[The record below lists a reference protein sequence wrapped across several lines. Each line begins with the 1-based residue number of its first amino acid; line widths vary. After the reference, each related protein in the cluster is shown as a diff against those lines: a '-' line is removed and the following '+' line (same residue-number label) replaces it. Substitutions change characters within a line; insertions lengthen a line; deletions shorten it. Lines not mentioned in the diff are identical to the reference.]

1 MAPTSAD
8 TDAGSLNRPLVLHT
22 TSQVHAW
29 RRQQTKLDRTVGFV
43 PTMGAL
49 HRGHLELVRRAR
61 AQCDSVVVSIFVN
74 PSQFAPHED
83 LDQYPRDLD
92 TDLAK
97 LSAPAT
103 MAETQ
108 TATTVTTT
116 APNMSSQA
124 RSSQPPARPLA
135 DMVFVPSVCEMYPSG
150 ITLNRAEQ
158 RGTFV
163 EVLGKS
169 HQMEGITRPHFFRGV
184 ATVVNKFFNIVV
196 PDYAYF
202 GQKDAQ
208 QCVVVKSMVRD
219 LCLPIKVVV
228 VPTVRD
234 HQRHHDIN
242 DRSSDGLAL
251 SSRNKYLTSPDQRR
265 QATTLYRALTAAAA
279 LYRPAGDNSH
289 ASATRT
295 TDRESLLTAARKVF
309 EDEPSP
315 EVQLEYLSLAH
326 PDTLEELDAV
336 GADGA
341 ILSGAFRVGQTRL
354 IDNIL
359 LNCTL

>member
-1 MAPTSAD
+1 MAPTPTD
-8 TDAGSLNRPLVLHT
+8 TGSGSLTRPLVLHT

-61 AQCDSVVVSIFVN
+61 EQCDAVVVSIFVN

-83 LDQYPRDLD
+83 FDQYPRDLD
-92 TDLAK
+92 SDLAK
-97 LSAPAT
+97 LSAPAVV
-103 MAETQ
+103 AADQ
-108 TATTVTTT
+108 AAATT
-116 APNMSSQA
+116 ASSTLPQA
-124 RSSQPPARPLA
+124 RLSQPPAQSLA
-135 DMVFVPSVCEMYPSG
+135 DVVFAPSVREMYPSG
-150 ITLNRAEQ
+150 ITLNRVEQ

-184 ATVVNKFFNIVV
+184 ATVVNKFFNIVA

-219 LCLPIKVVV
+219 LCLPIKIVV
-228 VPTVRD
+228 VPTVRA
-234 HQRHHDIN
+234 HQRDHSVN
-242 DRSSDGLAL
+242 DGSSDGLAL
-251 SSRNKYLTSPDQRR
+251 SSRNKYLTSPDQRH

-279 LYRPAGDNSH
+279 LYRPTGDPNQGPTTT
-289 ASATRT
+289 ATSV
-295 TDRESLLTAARKVF
+295 TDRESLLAAARKVF
-309 EDEPSP
+309 EEEPSS

-326 PDTLEELDAV
+326 PNTLEELDTV
-336 GADGA
+336 GTDGA